1 MNVFDSSS
9 SSQSDSQIDT
19 TNFVKKSYLKTNYI
33 ETNMEEDID
42 MKNQYYIKNIPNP
55 INSNDCMNKIYADT
69 IYLKISSYH
78 SNSIVRNDRNMNFNS
93 TTFTGLNSIYV
104 NKDPIYDTELA
115 TKQYTDTLVDES
127 TILRNNQDNNLNNNQ
142 ISNTKA
148 ISVNLI
154 PNNKFDDYEINELVL
169 KSIIDEFVST
179 NMDEATLLRLDNDE
193 KLKISEQDYIT
204 LNSNLTSPK
213 TILNLA
219 LHNQNLVKR
228 NQDTDF
234 QNQSLTYISSIS
246 VNELPT
252 QNSHLCNKEYVD
264 SSSV

>member
-1 MNVFDSSS
+1 M
-9 SSQSDSQIDT
+9 T
-19 TNFVKKSYLKTNYI
+19 LNY
-33 ETNMEEDID
+33 
-42 MKNQYYIKNIPNP
+42 
-55 INSNDCMNKIYADT
+55 
-69 IYLKISSYH
+69 
-78 SNSIVRNDRNMNFNS
+78 
-93 TTFTGLNSIYV
+93 
-104 NKDPIYDTELA
+104 A

-127 TILRNNQDNNLNNNQ
+127 TILRNNQDNNLNNNE
-142 ISNTKA
+142 ISNIKA

-154 PNNKFDDYEINELVL
+154 PNNKFDDYEIDELVP

-179 NMDEATLLRLDNDE
+179 NIDEASLLRLDNDE

-228 NQDTDF
+228 NQNTDF
-234 QNQSLTYISSIS
+234 QNHSLSNISSIS

-264 SSSV
+264 SLTENQRSRRDLTFVHNDTDNDMNDTKLLNLDSVVINREPILDEEVANKLYVDNIITDESLCTNTRNNDMNNLRLTNVKLLEINDDPSKRKR